1 MQKPCG
7 AIISAKIT
15 LLLCRQNGYILTE
28 IAEILGYTHLKVQD
42 VQKLNN
48 INETASAQAAKLRY
62 GFGTYA
68 APRVQEDLYS
78 LTSNLVKKNP
88 IESVYEKFLAKYNPN
103 ALLEKYMSEDAVN
116 KMLEKAPAVTQML
129 TEKGVQPKVCLDNL
143 KDIKNSH
150 VKTTVDIAV
159 AIADEMNLST
169 EDKQIVTLGS
179 LFHDFGKIM
188 IPDNVLNKHGKLSK
202 EERGIVDTHSQ
213 IGYELLKTT
222 GMDSRAL
229 AIVRNHHRSASM
241 TNDVLSKIVSVA
253 DVYSALT
260 EERAYKSKMSDDDA
274 FTIMYAFVEEGKLDG
289 QIVNTLHEH
298 LENNKEQAA

>member
-1 MQKPCG
+1 M
-7 AIISAKIT
+7 
-15 LLLCRQNGYILTE
+15 
-28 IAEILGYTHLKVQD
+28 KVQD

-116 KMLEKAPAVTQML
+116 KMLEKAPIVNQILA
-129 TEKGVQPKVCLDNL
+129 EKGVQPKACIDNL
-143 KDIKNSH
+143 KNIKNSH
-150 VKTTVDIAV
+150 VKTTVDVAV
-159 AIADEMNLST
+159 ALADEMNLST
-169 EDKQIVTLGS
+169 EDKQIVALGS
-179 LFHDFGKIM
+179 IFHDFGKIM
-188 IPDNVLNKHGKLSK
+188 IPEEVLNKHGKLSAS
-202 EERGIVDTHSQ
+202 ERSIVDTHSQ

-260 EERAYKSKMSDDDA
+260 EERPYKAKMSNDDA
-274 FTIMYAFVEEGKLDG
+274 FTIMKAFVEEGKLDG
-289 QIVNTLHEH
+289 QIVDALYNH
-298 LENNKEQAA
+298 LENNEQAA

>member
-1 MQKPCG
+1 MPGNYFSNIVFIYLQ
-7 AIISAKIT
+7 AKD
-15 LLLCRQNGYILTE
+15 YILTE
-28 IAEILGYTHLKVQD
+28 IAEILGYRHLKVQE

-48 INETASAQAAKLRY
+48 INETAPTQAAKLRY

-103 ALLEKYMSEDAVN
+103 ALLEKYMSEEAVN
-116 KMLEKAPAVTQML
+116 KMLEKAPIVNNILA
-129 TEKGVQPKVCLDNL
+129 EKGVQPKVCINNL
-143 KDIKNSH
+143 KNIKNSH
-150 VKTTVDIAV
+150 VKTTVDTAV
-159 AIADEMNLST
+159 ALADEMHLSN
-169 EDKQIVTLGS
+169 EDKQIVALGS

-188 IPDNVLNKHGKLSK
+188 IPEDVLNKHGKLSR

-213 IGYELLKTT
+213 IGYEMLKTT
-222 GMDSRAL
+222 GMDTRAL

-260 EERAYKSKMSDDDA
+260 EERSYKAKMSDEDA

-289 QIVNTLHEH
+289 EIVNALHEH
-298 LENNKEQAA
+298 IENNKEQAA